1 MGGGGGGG
9 GRSAV
14 TAGHWTNSGQSC
26 NVCQVKLSGQNNM
39 NKVKNMTTKCPVNL
53 VRDIIEI
60 TSPQWWPP
68 NATIYFDFKE
78 IPSTWLLFGIT
89 LLTLVQ
95 SCPTQP
101 FHTFYEG
108 DVNCLLQHQVVRI
121 PLDAIRI
128 HHRAVDGIHA
138 GIDRTCWDCMLE
150 PVQYHVGDLDWN
162 TGTRRQRHVALWS
175 IRFGHSSVDMHG
187 VFPALKE
194 RDDDI
199 GQLPCSHVAIVF
211 TSHVPDVKIQFRQV
225 ESWVEEK
232 VSLTPPPGKN
242 ILGNNILG
250 NNFMGGFNNFVNVSH
265 LRP

>member
-1 MGGGGGGG
+1 M
-9 GRSAV
+9 
-14 TAGHWTNSGQSC
+14 TTKMSGQSC
-26 NVCQVKLSGQNNM
+26 ERHNRNNLS
-39 NKVKNMTTKCPVNL
+39 TL
-53 VRDIIEI
+53 V
-60 TSPQWWPP
+60 
-68 NATIYFDFKE
+68 ATIYFDFKE

-150 PVQYHVGDLDWN
+150 PVQYHVSDLDWN

-175 IRFGHSSVDMHG
+175 IRLGHSSVDMHG

-194 RDDDI
+194 RDNDI

-232 VSLTPPPGKN
+232 VSLTPPLEK
-242 ILGNNILG
+242 ISFGNNILG
-250 NNFMGGFNNFVNVSH
+250 NNFKMQVRFPMLLVSNRLPELLQLASKLRSSLH
-265 LRP
+265 LHHHLALTSALSARCLG